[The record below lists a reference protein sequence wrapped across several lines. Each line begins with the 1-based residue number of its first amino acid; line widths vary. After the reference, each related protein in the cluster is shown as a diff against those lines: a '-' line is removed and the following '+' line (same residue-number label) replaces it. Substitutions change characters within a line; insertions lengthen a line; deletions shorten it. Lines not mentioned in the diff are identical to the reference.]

1 MWKSVAI
8 KTGSRVDLIS
18 LTAAVEAEVQK
29 SGIKTGICYLFV
41 PHTTAGI
48 TLNENADPDVVRDLI
63 KGFERIVPVNGDYR
77 HSEGNSDAHLKAA
90 LMGFSVSIPIVDGK
104 PALGV
109 WQGIYF
115 CEFDGPRFRKVMIGI
130 IEERE

>member
-1 MWKSVAI
+1 LWKSVAI